1 MTIVGYQSWIR
12 YRLTLLYWYLLT
24 TELRLRGSLPV
35 RGTRGVG
42 LHVDARSSGDRY
54 SRGPAASFRAL
65 FHYGWNSRLTELIII
80 FLSHSLSPISCYPRT
95 NALRSY
101 RNGTPEAPSTPRS
114 PSPQHRATSSSA
126 PCCPCSPRWDL
137 DLP

>member
-65 FHYGWNSRLTELIII
+65 FHYGWNSRLTESIII

-95 NALRSY
+95 NAPYLPQLKSPIWCQVGVDIGLERHHPGPRIPSKHM
-101 RNGTPEAPSTPRS
+101 EASFIS
-114 PSPQHRATSSSA
+114 I
-126 PCCPCSPRWDL
+126 
-137 DLP
+137 